1 MANKIIL
8 KKTSTPGKVPLS
20 TDLDI
25 GEIAVNLVDQK
36 LYSKDASGTVILVG
50 SSASG
55 GGGSGLTQ
63 AQALKL
69 VSLRL

>member
-8 KKTSTPGKVPLS
+8 KKTSTLGKVPLS

-50 SSASG
+50 SSANG
-55 GGGSGLTQ
+55 GGGGLTQ